1 MEDFHMRAMAVVSY
15 SAPLKLIDLPEP
27 GRITSSVLIRILT
40 CGVCYTDVKISSGHM
55 PFSGNLKLPHV
66 PGHEICGEVIQ
77 ADPEN
82 RFKSGDRVV
91 VYNYWSCGHCY
102 YCQMGL
108 EQLCESLEGW
118 VGFTSNGGFEDF
130 LNVPSSRLT
139 IVPENVTSEQ
149 AAIAPCSIGTGYR
162 ALITKGQV
170 KPGQNVVIL
179 GVGGVGIHALQIAK
193 ASGARSFAVDINQ
206 KKLKFAKDMGA
217 MDIASAGPEAETMV
231 LDHTRGLGA
240 DIVIDTVGKET
251 TLSQASKLTRKAGR
265 VIGVG
270 YDVSKSA
277 HIQTDEFVL
286 REIEFLGS
294 RYMVRNELDRA
305 LSLIASGQV
314 IPVIDRILPLEQADM
329 AMELLKQGDVI
340 GRIVLNINN
349 SSDKKLPFKKI

>member
-1 MEDFHMRAMAVVSY
+1 MEDMYMRAMAVVSY
-15 SAPLKLIDLPEP
+15 SAPLKLMDLPEP
-27 GRITSSVLIRILT
+27 GKSKTSILIRVLT
-40 CGVCYTDVKISSGHM
+40 CGVCFTDVKISSGHM
-55 PFSGNLKLPHV
+55 PFSSNLKLPHV
-66 PGHEICGEVIQ
+66 PGHEICGEVIH
-77 ADPEN
+77 ADPDH
-82 RFKSGDRVV
+82 RFKRGDRVV
-91 VYNYWSCGHCY
+91 VYNYWSCGHCF
-102 YCQMGL
+102 YCQIGL

-118 VGFTSNGGFEDF
+118 VGFTSNGGFEEF
-130 LNVPSSRLT
+130 LNVPSNRLT

-179 GVGGVGIHALQIAK
+179 GVGGVGIHALQIAR

-206 KKLKFAKDMGA
+206 KKLNFAKNLGA
-217 MDIASAGPEAETMV
+217 IDVALAGSEAEAMV

-251 TLSQASKLTRKAGR
+251 TLSQASRLSRKAGR

-270 YDVSKSA
+270 YEVGKSA
-277 HIQTDEFVL
+277 HIQTSEFVL

-294 RYMVRNELDRA
+294 RYMVRNELDQA

-314 IPVIDRILPLEQADM
+314 IPVIDRILPLEQADT
-329 AMELLKQGDVI
+329 AMELLIQGDII

-349 SSDKKLPFKKI
+349 SSNKKM